1 MHIPVTK
8 KSDPD
13 VLRVTAF
20 VLKKGQA
27 SESFSICEA
36 AKAQELNSISDYRI
50 AEILREICLQP
61 NGPDSMERLT
71 TIDNNYSHNDA
82 GKWQLNAETYFNYL
96 TYSSTQN
103 SEKSNK
109 LAIFSIGIATAAL
122 LGNIVTSLCS
132 LKVFCN

>member
-1 MHIPVTK
+1 MKIPLTK

-36 AKAQELNSISDYRI
+36 AKTQELNGISDFRI
-50 AEILREICLQP
+50 AETLKEICLQP
-61 NGPDSMERLT
+61 NGPNTMDSLT
-71 TIDNNYSHNDA
+71 TVDNSYSHNNS
-82 GKWQLNAETYFNYL
+82 GNWQLNAETYFNYL
-96 TYSSTQN
+96 SYISMQN

-109 LAIFSIGIATAAL
+109 LATYSIWIASAAL
-122 LGNIVTSLCS
+122 VGNILA
-132 LKVFCN
+132 LAGGYL